1 MKYVSNIFLAV
12 ALGVFVCFIYTL
24 FVSKS
29 RRPSRRE
36 LLSGSFTKVD
46 VQNPN
51 AQFMYQD
58 KNTVH
63 KVPAAPVDTAAVT
76 AVVDTA
82 VADIVAADIIFKRPI
97 AF

>member
-1 MKYVSNIFLAV
+1 
-12 ALGVFVCFIYTL
+12 
-24 FVSKS
+24 
-29 RRPSRRE
+29 
-36 LLSGSFTKVD
+36 
-46 VQNPN
+46 
-51 AQFMYQD
+51 MYKILMHNLCIRI

-63 KVPAAPVDTAAVT
+63 KVPAAPVDIAVT